1 MSDANDNLD
10 SLESDIIQLQQ
21 DVTGLSGVIADVDQ
35 LQLDV
40 GSLQTAQ
47 TNTQSE
53 VTQIKT
59 DVTAVTIPTMSQGAV
74 SAPPTSAEFNNLV
87 SDVAALR
94 TALLSMKTA
103 IL

>member
-1 MSDANDNLD
+1 M
-10 SLESDIIQLQQ
+10 
-21 DVTGLSGVIADVDQ
+21 TADVDQ

-40 GSLQTAQ
+40 GNLQTAQ
-47 TNTQSE
+47 ANTQSE

-59 DVTAVTIPTMSQGAV
+59 DVTAVEIPTMSQGNVA
-74 SAPPTSAEFNNLV
+74 APPTAAQFNNLV